1 MHSEAALREMLN
13 KALALQQ
20 AGEFA
25 RALNLY
31 RKLLTVAPESFDA
44 LHLSGV
50 CHMEL
55 GQTQQAIDLITRALA
70 IHPGSAGAHNNLGL
84 ALDAAGKPQQALDSY
99 NRAVTYQPDFAE
111 AHSNRGLLLLSM
123 GQAQSALQCFD
134 RAIALRPTLAQCHS
148 NRGNALQALGRPD
161 EALASYERALALA
174 PDFVDAWY
182 NRAASLLALHQ
193 HAAALDSYDRAHALQ
208 PTHVQVLINRSNLLL
223 KLQRPA
229 LAMRDLEQALRLRP
243 DMPEAHNNLGYL
255 LSTLG
260 QAAQAVERFQRAIKL
275 RPDYAEA
282 HYNLACAL
290 QKVQQH
296 AQALASFDRALALD
310 PARPYVLGDRLHA
323 RMQVCEWSG
332 HAADVEQLTERI
344 RAGERA
350 SPCFPVLALIDDPAL
365 QCQAAQTW
373 AADRHPASAES
384 VSFAAAVA
392 GARIRIGYFSA
403 DFRQHPVA
411 LLMAGVFESHDR
423 QRFECIGFS
432 YGRHPDDAMRERLR
446 AGLDRY
452 EDVRDHSDAEV
463 AALAR
468 SLGVDIAIDLGGYT
482 EHART
487 GIFAARAAPVQ
498 VGYLGYLGSMGA
510 PYMDYLLADE
520 TLIPTAMQQHYQERI
535 AYLPSYQANDFRV
548 PVEAGRVSRASLHIP
563 EQAFVFACFNNNY
576 KITPCMY
583 DSWMRILHQVP
594 GSVLYLYAAND
605 LAQDNLRREAQQRG
619 VTPERLL
626 FAERLPMADYLSR
639 YQCCDLYLDT
649 LPYNAGTT
657 ASDALW
663 AGLPVLTC
671 SGSALAAR
679 MGASLLIALD
689 LPELITE
696 SLADYERTAIAL
708 AQQPQRLADVRT
720 RLQRN
725 RGAAPLFDTRRFTR
739 TLEQACTLM
748 HQHRCAGEP
757 AQLLRVSAQD

>member
-1 MHSEAALREMLN
+1 MQSEAALREMLN

-31 RKLLTVAPESFDA
+31 RKLLTAAPESFDA
-44 LHLSGV
+44 LHLLGV

-111 AHSNRGLLLLSM
+111 AHSNRGLLLLAM

-148 NRGNALQALGRPD
+148 NRGNAMQALGRPK
-161 EALASYERALALA
+161 EALACYDRALALA
-174 PDFVDAWY
+174 PGFVDAWY
-182 NRAASLLALHQ
+182 NRAASLLALQQ

-208 PTHVQVLINRSNLLL
+208 PQHAQVLINRSNLLL
-223 KLQRPA
+223 RLQRHA
-229 LAMRDLEQALRLRP
+229 QAMRDLELVLRLRP
-243 DMPEAHNNLGYL
+243 SMPEAHNNLGYL

-260 QAAQAVERFQRAIKL
+260 QTTQAVERFQRAIKL

-282 HYNLACAL
+282 HYNLACSL
-290 QKVQQH
+290 QKLQQY
-296 AQALASFDRALALD
+296 AQALASFDRARALD
-310 PARPYVLGDRLHA
+310 PERPYLLGDRLHA
-323 RMQVCEWSG
+323 RMQACEWAG
-332 HAADVEQLTERI
+332 HAADLAQLVGRI
-344 RAGERA
+344 EAGERA

-365 QCQAAQTW
+365 QCKAAQTW
-373 AADRHPASAES
+373 VADRHPACAEG
-384 VSFAAAVA
+384 VSFPAPVAAQ
-392 GARIRIGYFSA
+392 RIRIGYFSA

-423 QRFECIGFS
+423 QEFEITGFS
-432 YGRHPDDAMRERLR
+432 YGRHPDDAMRERIR
-446 AGLDRY
+446 VSLDRY
-452 EDVRDHSDAEV
+452 EDVRDQSDAEV

-468 SLGVDIAIDLGGYT
+468 SLGIDIAIDLGGYT

-498 VGYLGYLGSMGA
+498 LGYLGYLGSMGA
-510 PYMDYLLADE
+510 PYMDYILADE
-520 TLIPTAMQQHYQERI
+520 TLIPPAMQQHYQEQI

-548 PVEAGRVSRASLHIP
+548 PVEAGRVSRASLNIP

-576 KITPCMY
+576 KITPFMF
-583 DSWMRILHQVP
+583 DSWMRILQQVP
-594 GSVLYLYAAND
+594 DSVLYLYVVNA
-605 LAQDNLRREAQQRG
+605 LAQENLQREAQQRG
-619 VTPERLL
+619 VAADRLL
-626 FAERLPMADYLSR
+626 FAERLAMSDYLSR

-663 AGLPVLTC
+663 AGLPLLTC
-671 SGSALAAR
+671 RGHALAAR
-679 MGASLLIALD
+679 MGASLLQALD

-696 SLADYERTAIAL
+696 SLADYERMAITL
-708 AQQPQRLADVRT
+708 AQQPQRLAELRA
-720 RLQRN
+720 RLQAN
-725 RGAAPLFDTRRFTR
+725 RDSARLFDTRRFTR
-739 TLEQACTLM
+739 SLEQAYTRMQQRRL
-748 HQHRCAGEP
+748 AGESP
-757 AQLLRVSAQD
+757 QLVRVSGQD